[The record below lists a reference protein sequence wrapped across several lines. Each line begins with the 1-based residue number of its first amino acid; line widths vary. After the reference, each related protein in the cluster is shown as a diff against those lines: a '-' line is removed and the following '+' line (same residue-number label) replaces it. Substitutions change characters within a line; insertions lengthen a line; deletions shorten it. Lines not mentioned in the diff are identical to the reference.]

1 MFVGLILTNECLL
14 VNIYFELF
22 YLEIKP
28 KASYSHK
35 QSNSCWIN
43 NKLRLSNYQVFV

>member
-14 VNIYFELF
+14 VNIYFELL
-22 YLEIKP
+22 YLEMKP

-35 QSNSCWIN
+35 QSNGWWSN
-43 NKLRLSNYQVFV
+43 NKLRLSNFQVFV